1 MVVAA
6 VSAAAMSA
14 RQSLADREAEE
25 QKWWSERGR
34 PFGVALSAVHY
45 LGWVLAVM
53 AVWSAMPAA
62 VVDSA
67 VYFIGLAVVMTGVL
81 FALVDVLPRVLG
93 RRYADSLGRWALGA
107 IRLPTWVMRPFSLAV
122 MAIRKWSNT
131 EGVIFQSEVEGDGD
145 EHRGL
150 RQWLKRE
157 LSEGNQRQRMIH
169 NLLEFPTTVVR
180 EVMVPRTD
188 MVVVSRDM
196 PLEKI
201 LVVLIDCGHSRI
213 PVIGESLDAIEG
225 VFYAKDVIELMESG
239 DEFEID
245 RFIRPA
251 YFVPETRS
259 ISELLT
265 EFQKERVHL
274 AVVVDEFGGTA
285 GLITLEDI
293 IEEFFG
299 DIQDE
304 YDVEPAQL
312 VSVSGGAAL
321 VDARIPLE
329 EIEDHFSVEFPEDD
343 DFDSLGGFLLDQL
356 GGVPE
361 PGDELSWE
369 GLDFC
374 VIQSTKKRIET
385 VSIEEKSDDSVE

>member
-1 MVVAA
+1 
-6 VSAAAMSA
+6 
-14 RQSLADREAEE
+14 
-25 QKWWSERGR
+25 
-34 PFGVALSAVHY
+34 
-45 LGWVLAVM
+45 
-53 AVWSAMPAA
+53 
-62 VVDSA
+62 
-67 VYFIGLAVVMTGVL
+67 
-81 FALVDVLPRVLG
+81 
-93 RRYADSLGRWALGA
+93 
-107 IRLPTWVMRPFSLAV
+107 
-122 MAIRKWSNT
+122 
-131 EGVIFQSEVEGDGD
+131 
-145 EHRGL
+145 
-150 RQWLKRE
+150 
-157 LSEGNQRQRMIH
+157 MIH